1 MYVIEPKIK
10 EEEVF
15 MKKLFALVATLG
27 LVFGLAACGGEDTE
41 DVFRWNIGAEPK
53 TLDPGLNGASDG
65 ADVINNTFEGLVRE
79 INGEVYPG
87 IAESWDISEDGTT
100 ITFHLR
106 ESNWSDGTP
115 LTAND
120 FVYAWKR
127 GMDPATA
134 SEYSWIW
141 EYTNVKGAYEVLYEG
156 GSLDDVGISA
166 LDDYTLVVEL
176 NNPTPYFISLTS
188 FFHFMPVKQEA
199 VEAAGGEDGLWASN
213 PELVVSNGP
222 FVLTEYEEGDHL
234 ILTKN
239 PEYWNKDEV
248 KLDKIEASF
257 IAVET
262 TAYLKYQNDELDF
275 IPSVP
280 TVMIPDLLAL
290 SDEFHV
296 FPLLGTYYYNFN
308 LDTEAN
314 GYDPIFDNVKLRT
327 ALNYSIN
334 RQAIV
339 DALGAGQ
346 VPAVGFVPPGFKDD
360 EGNDFFETAGT
371 YGMPIDD
378 SKYAEAQTLFE
389 EAATE
394 LGMTVE
400 ELRDA
405 LSAKTMLYN
414 TSEAHAEIAQMI
426 QEMWTQNLGFTMTLE
441 NQDWAIFQGTRSE
454 GNFDLAR
461 GGWITDY
468 MDPSGLLSIFTSE
481 NAYNDPGYHN
491 ETYDTL
497 LSEAAAT
504 ADIAEHFDKLYQ
516 AQEILMTELPIIPVY
531 HYTDSMLVKDY
542 VKDWGRSVLGSV
554 DFSRAYIDEEGN

>member
-1 MYVIEPKIK
+1 
-10 EEEVF
+10 
-15 MKKLFALVATLG
+15 MKKLFAIVATLG
-27 LVFGLAACGGEDTE
+27 LVFGLAACGSKDTE

-87 IAESWDISEDGTT
+87 IAESWEFSADGKT

-156 GSLDDVGISA
+156 GSLDDVGVSA
-166 LDDYTLVVEL
+166 PDDYTLVVEL

-234 ILTKN
+234 ILSKN

-257 IAVET
+257 IDVET
-262 TAYLKYQNDELDF
+262 TAYLKYQNDELDY
-275 IPSVP
+275 IPNVP

-308 LDTEAN
+308 LDSEAN
-314 GYDPIFDNVKLRT
+314 GYDPIFENVKLRK

-346 VPAVGFVPPGFKDD
+346 VPAVGFVPPGFLDD

-394 LGMTVE
+394 LGMTVD
-400 ELRDA
+400 ELRTA

-414 TSEAHAEIAQMI
+414 TSEAHAEVAQMI

-441 NQDWAIFQGTRSE
+441 NQDWAIFQSTRRE

-531 HYTDSMLVKDY
+531 HYTDTMLVKDY

-554 DFSRAYIDEEGN
+554 DFSRAYIDEESK